1 MCKKSILLKLLLLGL
16 LVMGAP
22 VRAEE
27 KVTVYAAA
35 STTDALNEIGA
46 QYQRAKGMPI
56 IYSFAASSALAKQI
70 EQGAPAEIFISADR
84 RWMDYLQEKNLI
96 VKDSRRNLLT
106 NTLVLIAPEGRRF
119 TVKMEK
125 NFDPA
130 GAFAGK
136 WCTGSPDSIPVG
148 RYAKQ
153 ALTALGWWESL
164 APRLVETQ
172 DVRSALAFV
181 ERGECAAGIVYET
194 DAKASA
200 RVSIVGVFPAA
211 GHQLIGYPIALV
223 TGAGKPARDF
233 LDYLFTPAAA
243 AVFKHYGFALAGE

>member
-1 MCKKSILLKLLLLGL
+1 MRKKLILLKLLLLGL
-16 LVMGAP
+16 LVIGTP

-27 KVTVYAAA
+27 KATVYAAA
-35 STTDALNEIGA
+35 STTDAFNDIGA
-46 QYQRAKGMPI
+46 QYQKTKGIQI
-56 IYSFAASSALAKQI
+56 IYSFAASSMLAKQI
-70 EQGAPAEIFISADR
+70 EQGAPAEIFVSADQ

-96 VKDSRRNLLT
+96 VKDSRRDLLT
-106 NTLVLIAPEGRRF
+106 NTLVLIAPKNQRF

-136 WCTGSPDSIPVG
+136 WCTGSPDSVPVG

-164 APRLVETQ
+164 AARLVETQ

-181 ERGECAAGIVYET
+181 ERGECAAGVVYAT
-194 DAKASA
+194 DAKASTQ
-200 RVSIVGVFPAA
+200 VDIVGIFPAA
-211 GHQLIGYPIALV
+211 SHQPIVYPVALV
-223 TGAGKPARDF
+223 MGAGKPARDF